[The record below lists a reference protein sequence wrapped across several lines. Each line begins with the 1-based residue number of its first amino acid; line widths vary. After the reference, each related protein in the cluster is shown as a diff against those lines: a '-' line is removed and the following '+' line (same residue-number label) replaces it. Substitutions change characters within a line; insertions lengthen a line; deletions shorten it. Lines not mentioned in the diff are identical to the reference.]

1 MGEGAIRVTTG
12 RSGIEVGGLEVSQA
26 GGLAGRWGR
35 RLSTRL
41 SRPPSVRALARML
54 GREMAAQADRWSLW
68 TPVAFGL
75 GCAGYFALDREPL
88 GLVAFGL
95 AGLAIVLLIAARRLQ
110 VSREMALVLVLAAF
124 ALAGFS
130 TAKFRTDAVSGP
142 IAPTLDGPSYVE
154 GWVVDLASPGQGGGS
169 RIIVAPTQIDGLSPG
184 QTPTRV
190 RLTLRDTIPPV
201 PGTAVRALALINPP
215 PPPASP
221 GSYDFARDAFY
232 ESIGG
237 VGFALTP
244 PEPIEL
250 SPPPARL
257 ALDMWINAAR
267 WSLARQIVESM
278 GPETGGLAAAMVM
291 GNQAFIPPDQIEHMR
306 ASGLAHLIAISGLHM
321 AIVGGFV
328 FAAVRAG
335 VAAWPWLAL
344 RVSSKKVA
352 ALTGLAAVGC
362 YLVVSGAPAP
372 AERAAIT
379 ASVAFAAVIFDRR
392 AISLHGLALAALIV
406 MLIHPEAVTEPGFQM
421 SFSATAALV
430 ALAEVWPRS
439 IREISAPWP
448 IRLAQT
454 SMTWLAASLA
464 ASFVA
469 GMATGP
475 FALQHFNRMATYGLA
490 ANLAASPISSFLMM
504 PSLALGAALT
514 PLGLG
519 DVPLMVSGWGIGA
532 IIEVARLAAEAPGAN
547 LLVPSAP
554 AWALPAAF
562 LGILWMCLWRG
573 PIRWIGLPFALAVSL
588 APRPEPP
595 ALWIAADGAQVALR
609 QGDQAVLMRPDV
621 KRFGAERW
629 AQRHGL
635 VPTSDAASRDPYFVC
650 DRWSCRPVAGA
661 PVSVAAY
668 WSRKVPDA
676 EALAALCASAELV
689 VIRPEMPTAAC
700 PGRIV
705 LSGGDF
711 ARGGSVELGQ
721 SHDGVWRAQW
731 AQDLRGH
738 RPWSWGSSGSV
749 E

>member
-1 MGEGAIRVTTG
+1 
-12 RSGIEVGGLEVSQA
+12 
-26 GGLAGRWGR
+26 
-35 RLSTRL
+35 
-41 SRPPSVRALARML
+41 
-54 GREMAAQADRWSLW
+54 MADQVDRWSLW

-75 GCAGYFALDREPL
+75 GCAAYFTLDREPL
-88 GLVAFGL
+88 SLVAKGL
-95 AGLAIVLLIAARRLQ
+95 LVLAIVLLVAARRLNL
-110 VSREMALVLVLAAF
+110 SRAGALVLVLTAF

-130 TAKFRTDAVSGP
+130 TAKFRTQAVSGP
-142 IAPTLDGPSYVE
+142 VAPALAGPVQAA
-154 GWVVDLASPGQGGGS
+154 GWVVDVANPGQGGGS
-169 RIIVAPTQIDGLSPG
+169 RVVIAPTHIEGLPAEA
-184 QTPTRV
+184 TPSRLRV
-190 RLTLRDTIPPV
+190 TLRATSPPE
-201 PGTAVRALALINPP
+201 PGTAVQVLALINPP

-221 GSYDFARDAFY
+221 GGYDFARDAYF

-237 VGFALTP
+237 VGFALRP
-244 PEPIEL
+244 PEVVEL
-250 SPPPARL
+250 PAPPGRL
-257 ALDMWINAAR
+257 ALEMRINAAR
-267 WSLARQIVESM
+267 WTLAKKIVASM
-278 GPETGGLAAAMVM
+278 GEETGGLAAAMVI
-291 GNQAFIPPDQIEHMR
+291 GNQAFIPREQIEHMR

-328 FAAVRAG
+328 FTAVRAG

-352 ALTGLAAVGC
+352 ALAGLAAVGC

-430 ALAEVWPRS
+430 ALAEVWPRA

-454 SMTWLAASLA
+454 AMTWLAASLA

-504 PSLALGAALT
+504 PSLAVGAALT

-519 DVPLMVSGWGIGA
+519 DIPLMVSGWGIGA
-532 IIEVARLAAEAPGAN
+532 IASVAKFAAEAPGAN
-547 LLVPSAP
+547 LLIPSAP
-554 AWALPAAF
+554 AWALPSAF

-573 PIRWIGLPFALAVSL
+573 AIRWIGLPFALAVSL
-588 APRPEPP
+588 APRPDPP
-595 ALWIAADGAQVALR
+595 VLWVAADGAQVAVR
-609 QGDQAVLMRPDV
+609 QGEQAVLLRPDV

-635 VPTSDAASRDPYFVC
+635 GATPDAGPRDALYDC
-650 DRWSCRPVAGA
+650 DRWTCRPGENSPA
-661 PVSVAAY
+661 PVAAY
-668 WSRKVPDA
+668 WSRKAPDA
-676 EALAALCASAELV
+676 DTLAALCASAELI
-689 VIRPEMPTAAC
+689 VIRPSLPAHAC
-700 PGRIV
+700 PGKII
-705 LSGGDF
+705 LSGSDF
-711 ARGGSVELGQ
+711 ERGGSVELRR
-721 SHDGVWRAQW
+721 SRDGVWRAQW
-731 AQDLRGH
+731 AQDLRGR
-738 RPWSWGSSGSV
+738 RPWSWGPSGNV